1 MASQIATLKAKH
13 AEHLLR
19 VVREAEKQEAVRQ
32 RKLRHATS
40 NANFTYLQK
49 RFNAERRKDQ
59 EHISGLVEDANTVEA
74 ALIRGSQNSEEKS
87 WQTGNGRPQRDRSV
101 NVGGNSGPYR
111 GEGDAGI
118 AGGTNGGRSSIGGSI
133 GTTPTKSNA
142 YVEPSETREDP
153 NFISLNQMRFMK
165 HVHARLDGQK
175 AARAHTRLMT
185 QPVGAKN
192 TADKPGKRHR
202 RSGDSGKEP
211 SPRKRVGSKMVDGAL
226 AGSSTLPFMGTVEGC
241 ATGST
246 AAQQLLE
253 RKRSILLEMK
263 GVVGR
268 QAEAVDRLV
277 ASSANNRVTK
287 RGVCGDYSSSRRR
300 SRSLQESKG
309 SSPTPCCILHE
320 RRKSDRCSRVGSAS
334 CVDASNL
341 VVQNSPAMPSP
352 FTAGVKAALPLP
364 PPRPP
369 ENDTSAFLARGG
381 RWGGESRHGA
391 SSTRDSLASVSSA
404 SYATYCKRDL
414 EGGRATR
421 GVVGRRPGI
430 VPALPV

>member
-1 MASQIATLKAKH
+1 
-13 AEHLLR
+13 
-19 VVREAEKQEAVRQ
+19 
-32 RKLRHATS
+32 
-40 NANFTYLQK
+40 
-49 RFNAERRKDQ
+49 
-59 EHISGLVEDANTVEA
+59 
-74 ALIRGSQNSEEKS
+74 
-87 WQTGNGRPQRDRSV
+87 
-101 NVGGNSGPYR
+101 
-111 GEGDAGI
+111 
-118 AGGTNGGRSSIGGSI
+118 
-133 GTTPTKSNA
+133 
-142 YVEPSETREDP
+142 
-153 NFISLNQMRFMK
+153 MRFMK
-165 HVHARLDGQK
+165 YVHARLDGQK

-185 QPVGAKN
+185 QPVGAKK

-202 RSGDSGKEP
+202 RSGDGGKEP

-246 AAQQLLE
+246 AASSERRVGKSGRGAAMAQHHGGDGSSANSRYRQQLLE

-287 RGVCGDYSSSRRR
+287 GGVCGDYSSSSRR

-309 SSPTPCCILHE
+309 SSPTPGCILHE

-381 RWGGESRHGA
+381 RWGGESRHGP